1 MNYTAKDIEKAKELK
16 VERFN
21 WVVRNKNRS
30 IQAFRQ
36 KPIKLAKEWV
46 SSAHEDYDDWIDIDA
61 IYFIP
66 IKFENEEPAS
76 LDSIIASEKPKYERL
91 TKRQGEYY
99 LFDECVKCA
108 YGRKNCDRWC
118 DKTIG
123 AYERLRELENKI
135 ESGELVFR
143 EVEE

>member
-1 MNYTAKDIEKAKELK
+1 MNYTAEDIKKAKELK

-76 LDSIIASEKPKYERL
+76 LDDIIASEKPKYERL
-91 TKRQGEYY
+91 T
-99 LFDECVKCA
+99 
-108 YGRKNCDRWC
+108 
-118 DKTIG
+118 DKDIAITLNTNYCEDMTRFYMY
-123 AYERLRELENKI
+123 AQRLWELENKI

-143 EVEE
+143 ED